1 MLCCEQKPHAPCG
14 QSRAGASAEFKLY
27 TQGHADVGYSSN
39 SASDEYEAE
48 GDEAMLLGE
57 DNFEES
63 DALMYDALVAL
74 DSDSIADTDTTTL
87 GIPRTK
93 PPPPLSS
100 VRLYALE
107 AVSEQ
112 TARKGVWA
120 AGPHRHAVPC

>member
-14 QSRAGASAEFKLY
+14 QSRAGASAQFKLY
-27 TQGHADVGYSSN
+27 TQGDADVDMDADAEVGYSSN
-39 SASDEYEAE
+39 RDSYEDEAE
-48 GDEAMLLGE
+48 DDEAMLLGE

-93 PPPPLSS
+93 PP
-100 VRLYALE
+100 
-107 AVSEQ
+107 
-112 TARKGVWA
+112 
-120 AGPHRHAVPC
+120 HR